1 MKFSAFSFI
10 FALLVPFIYAAVLDT
25 SVGKSLEMRGTKT
38 DAGYQDVVAYA
49 LPDGRRKIDFYL
61 NGAIEGSVIETDDGG
76 MNGVP
81 RS

>member
-1 MKFSAFSFI
+1 M
-10 FALLVPFIYAAVLDT
+10 PFIYAAVLDT

-61 NGAIEGSVIETDDGG
+61 NGAIEGSVIETNDGG